1 MSHPHDC
8 SHSHSTCCSSHK
20 KAPKTLEAVGKRLSW
35 QLEGMD
41 CPSCAAKVERAVE
54 QVSGVTAA
62 RVAFSTQ
69 RLIISATPELDSGQI
84 KSTIEDA
91 GFSIVEE
98 SNSPVKEDSFVSKLV
113 TQNAKLAV
121 TATLFGLAMLSGLV
135 NPELKQALLYA
146 AALFALIPLAN
157 KAVSLMRNGTP
168 FSIETLTS
176 VAVVGAM
183 ILGETVEASMV
194 LLLFMLG
201 EKLEGIAASR
211 ARSGVQKL
219 MALTPDTVRH
229 VKANGEVEVVSAD
242 AILVGD
248 EIEVLAGE
256 RLSVDGELLSCHG
269 HFDQSAIT
277 GEPLPVEMKAKTK
290 VMAGSLVVE
299 KTVRLKVTLE
309 QGDSAVDRII
319 RLIEEAEEK
328 KAPVER
334 FIDKFSRWYTPLMMV
349 MALFVALLPPIFMG
363 GEWQEWIYKALA
375 LLLIACPCALVIS
388 TPAAITSALANA
400 TRRGALV
407 KGGMAL
413 EQLGSIDKIVFDKT
427 GTLTQGKPQVTE
439 FYGDENYL
447 ALAASVERK
456 STHPLATAI
465 VAEANHRKL
474 SIATAENTMTISGV
488 GASGVINGS
497 SIQVLAPRHIQE
509 LSSEFKSLIA
519 NFESNGQTVVV
530 VTQDEQPKAL
540 IALQDILREDAA
552 SAVEELSQMGIQSVM
567 MTGDNQR
574 TAASIASKLGM
585 DYKAELMPEDKL
597 NSLKALS
604 GSVAMVGD
612 GINDAPALKA
622 ANVGIAMANGTDV
635 ALETADC
642 ALTHDR
648 LQSIAGLIKLSRKTM
663 TVIRQNIALAIGSK
677 VFFLATTL
685 LGVTGLWAAV
695 LADTGATA
703 LVTLNALRL
712 LREKID
718 A

>member
-1 MSHPHDC
+1 M
-8 SHSHSTCCSSHK
+8 
-20 KAPKTLEAVGKRLSW
+20 
-35 QLEGMD
+35 
-41 CPSCAAKVERAVE
+41 
-54 QVSGVTAA
+54 
-62 RVAFSTQ
+62 
-69 RLIISATPELDSGQI
+69 
-84 KSTIEDA
+84 
-91 GFSIVEE
+91 
-98 SNSPVKEDSFVSKLV
+98 
-113 TQNAKLAV
+113 
-121 TATLFGLAMLSGLV
+121 
-135 NPELKQALLYA
+135 
-146 AALFALIPLAN
+146 
-157 KAVSLMRNGTP
+157 
-168 FSIETLTS
+168 S

-183 ILGETVEASMV
+183 ILGETVEAAMV

-201 EKLEGIAASR
+201 EKLEGIAANR

-219 MALTPDTVRH
+219 MSLTPDTVRH
-229 VKANGEVEVVSAD
+229 VKANGEVETVSVNS
-242 AILVGD
+242 ILVGD
-248 EIEVLAGE
+248 EIEVLPGE
-256 RLSVDGELLSCHG
+256 RLSVDGQLLNCHG
-269 HFDQSAIT
+269 VFDQSAIT
-277 GEPLPVEMKAKTK
+277 GEPLPVTLKSKAKI
-290 VMAGSLVVE
+290 MAGSMVVE
-299 KTVRLKVTLE
+299 KTVRLKVTSA

-349 MALFVALLPPIFMG
+349 IALFVAVLPPLFLG
-363 GEWQEWIYKALA
+363 ASWQEWIYKALA

-413 EQLGSIDKIVFDKT
+413 EQLGTIDKIVFDKT

-439 FYGDENYL
+439 FYGDEKFL
-447 ALAASVERK
+447 TLAASVEAK

-465 VAEANHRKL
+465 VAEAKRRKL
-474 SIATAENTMTISGV
+474 DMPTAENTMSISGV
-488 GASGVINGS
+488 GASGVVEGH
-497 SIQVLAPRHIQE
+497 SIQVLAPRHIEE
-509 LSSEFKSLIA
+509 LSAEFKSLVA
-519 NFESNGQTVVV
+519 NFESSGQTVVV
-530 VTQDEQPKAL
+530 VTLDEKPKAL
-540 IALQDILREDAA
+540 IALQDVLREDAA
-552 SAVEELSQMGIQSVM
+552 SAIETLSELGIQSVM

-574 TAASIASKLGM
+574 VAASIASKLGM

-597 NSLKALS
+597 NNLKALN

-622 ANVGIAMANGTDV
+622 ASVGIAMGNGTDV

-648 LQSIAGLIKLSRKTM
+648 LHSIAGLIKLSRKTM
-663 TVIRQNIALAIGSK
+663 SIIRQNVALAIGSK
-677 VFFLATTL
+677 VFFLVTTL